1 MDYNKIIE
9 HFAQKVDESRRDE
22 FIAKASKVEDA
33 SEAEALGKEFGIVPD
48 AEDRKLLVEM
58 AGDMELSADVL
69 RQVAGG
75 CSDPENCDN
84 LECAQWDHSI

>member
-75 CSDPENCDN
+75 TEYHVDWGPGRASSSN
-84 LECAQWDHSI
+84 

>member
-1 MDYNKIIE
+1 MNYDKIIE
-9 HFAQKVDESRRDE
+9 YFAQKVDESRREE
-22 FIAKASKVEDA
+22 FREKASKIKDA

-75 CSDPENCDN
+75 TEYHVDWGPGRASSSN
-84 LECAQWDHSI
+84 

>member
-1 MDYNKIIE
+1 MEYSKIIE

-22 FIAKASKVEDA
+22 FIAKASKVEEV

-48 AEDRKLLVEM
+48 AEDREIMLEM

-75 CSDPENCDN
+75 TEYHVKWGPGSSN
-84 LECAQWDHSI
+84 

>member
-22 FIAKASKVEDA
+22 FIAKASKVEEA

-48 AEDRKLLVEM
+48 AEDRKLLLF
-58 AGDMELSADVL
+58 GKSYNPHKLNS
-69 RQVAGG
+69 RCQ
-75 CSDPENCDN
+75 
-84 LECAQWDHSI
+84 

>member
-1 MDYNKIIE
+1 MLLRRISMDYNKIIE

-33 SEAEALGKEFGIVPD
+33 SEAEALGKEYGIVPD
-48 AEDRKLLVEM
+48 AEDRKLMLEM
-58 AGDMELSADVL
+58 AGDMDLSDDVL

-75 CSDPENCDN
+75 INPYSNW
-84 LECAQWDHSI
+84 AG